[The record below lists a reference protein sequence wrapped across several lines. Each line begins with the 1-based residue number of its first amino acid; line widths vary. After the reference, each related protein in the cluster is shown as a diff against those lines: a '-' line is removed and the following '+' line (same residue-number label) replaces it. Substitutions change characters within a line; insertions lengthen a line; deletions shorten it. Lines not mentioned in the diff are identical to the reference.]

1 MNKRS
6 GAMNN
11 REKYNKNNPIMHIRL
26 PVVTRDKLRAKL
38 EKRGLTLKELL
49 TAFANGKGSSLDS

>member
-1 MNKRS
+1 
-6 GAMNN
+6 MNN
-11 REKYNKNNPIMHIRL
+11 REKFYKNNPIVSVRL

-49 TAFANGKGSSLDS
+49 TSFADGKSSNLDS

>member
-1 MNKRS
+1 MNS
-6 GAMNN
+6 
-11 REKYNKNNPIMHIRL
+11 REKFNKNNPIVSVRL

-49 TAFANGKGSSLDS
+49 TSFADRKSSNLDS

>member
-1 MNKRS
+1 MNS
-6 GAMNN
+6 
-11 REKYNKNNPIMHIRL
+11 REKFNKNNPIVSVRL

-49 TAFANGKGSSLDS
+49 TGFADGHDSNLDS